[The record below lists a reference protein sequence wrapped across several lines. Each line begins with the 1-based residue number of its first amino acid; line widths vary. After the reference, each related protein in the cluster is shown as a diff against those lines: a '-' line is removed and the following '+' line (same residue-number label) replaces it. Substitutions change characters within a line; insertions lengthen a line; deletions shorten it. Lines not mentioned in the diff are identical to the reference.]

1 MQLKGKPCGAL
12 SRTCLL
18 ELEDTSILFMD
29 LTVACVDDYSAVHE
43 IRQIEHTEF
52 ESTQSFGAQA
62 LLPKSSLLQLLTS
75 IGVCCPEVWV

>member
-18 ELEDTSILFMD
+18 GLEDFSILFMD

-43 IRQIEHTEF
+43 IRQMEHTEF
-52 ESTQSFGAQA
+52 GSQA
-62 LLPKSSLLQLLTS
+62 LLPKSSLLQLLTL

>member
-29 LTVACVDDYSAVHE
+29 LSVACVDDYSVVHE

-52 ESTQSFGAQA
+52 GSSIFTPQVLVVAITD
-62 LLPKSSLLQLLTS
+62 LDRCMLP
-75 IGVCCPEVWV
+75 